1 MTQGQE
7 IKNFIYMTLKF
18 KSLDVT
24 KKVNNY

>member
-7 IKNFIYMTLKF
+7 IKNFIYMFLKF